1 MIFDHKY
8 KGKKVRIVGRN
19 PKRGTYNLH
28 DESGKLYIAIPT
40 KEVKVFKEPE
50 PVCEE
55 PKEYSNPE

>member
-19 PKRGTYNLH
+19 AKRGTYNLH

-40 KEVKVFKEPE
+40 KEVRVFKEPE
-50 PVCEE
+50 PVFEE
-55 PKEYSNPE
+55 TKEYPDPE

>member
-19 PKRGTYNLH
+19 AKRGTYNLH

-40 KEVKVFKEPE
+40 KEVRVFKEPE
-50 PVCEE
+50 PVREE
-55 PKEYSNPE
+55 TKEYPDPE